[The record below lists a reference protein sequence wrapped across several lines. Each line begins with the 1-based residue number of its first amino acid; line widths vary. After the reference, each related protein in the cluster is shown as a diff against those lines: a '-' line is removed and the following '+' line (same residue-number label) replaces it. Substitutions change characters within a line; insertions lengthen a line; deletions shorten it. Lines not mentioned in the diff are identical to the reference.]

1 MAGGRALLR
10 LRQELRRD
18 GREQQQANEHHQL
31 LGAVRQQRG
40 LHPESRGQQARR
52 HAQKR
57 VAERA
62 DAAREAVGDLHARV
76 DVLHAHGVD
85 ERVGIGLQ
93 YAEEEKRQ
101 RGEQKVGARKI
112 KDQIERDGRQQHHD
126 QQPLERHLR
135 VPVGP
140 AADDRLRE
148 QARKVA
154 QRAEDPGLPG
164 RKAAVEHHGGLV
176 GADGAEHAPEAGLQ
190 QNIANHD
197 PFSGRHG
204 GCLRVIHKF
213 KFSNTIIR
221 PGRDKNKWGKAR
233 NCAENPEKT
242 LDFLPIIC

>member
-1 MAGGRALLR
+1 M
-10 LRQELRRD
+10 
-18 GREQQQANEHHQL
+18 
-31 LGAVRQQRG
+31 V
-40 LHPESRGQQARR
+40 
-52 HAQKR
+52 KR
-57 VAERA
+57 VN
-62 DAAREAVGDLHARV
+62 
-76 DVLHAHGVD
+76 
-85 ERVGIGLQ
+85 
-93 YAEEEKRQ
+93 
-101 RGEQKVGARKI
+101 
-112 KDQIERDGRQQHHD
+112 
-126 QQPLERHLR
+126 
-135 VPVGP
+135 
-140 AADDRLRE
+140 
-148 QARKVA
+148 KVA